1 MTDPYLSELKWM
13 APAAKTR
20 AGEMISGGGK
30 AATTPGMKAPEGEL
44 DAFLFEVG
52 RSRGLAL
59 MIVDSVATALDD
71 AGDLAP
77 RRAEGAMETDR
88 ARTYA
93 ERIAMLAR
101 LARIGAT
108 VQLHSAALKF
118 GADRMQD
125 DRDTL
130 VECHSILDVQEGG
143 ELGPREGT
151 LEEDIAPEIAARD
164 GAIAAL
170 EAVLE
175 ALK

>member
-1 MTDPYLSELKWM
+1 MTDPYLLELKWLS
-13 APAAKTR
+13 PAAKTR

-30 AATTPGMKAPEGEL
+30 AAATPGMKAPEGEL
-44 DAFLFEVG
+44 DAFLFEAG

-77 RRAEGAMETDR
+77 RRPEGAMETGR
-88 ARTYA
+88 ARTFA

-101 LARIGAT
+101 LARIGGQVERHA
-108 VQLHSAALKF
+108 AALKK
-118 GADRMQD
+118 GALLMRD

-130 VECHSILDVQEGG
+130 VEHSGCTN
-143 ELGPREGT
+143 PREYY
-151 LEEDIAPEIAARD
+151 ARQD
-164 GAIAAL
+164 AIAAL